1 MMNNNRYGGGSG
13 GGQQPSSTSPSTKNP
28 NISTTTIKKQYFQKN
43 NEEQAAGSLSSTSGN
58 NRGADKKSFDNIRSG
73 VVDFYPSSKIK
84 LLHQRTSLSL
94 AFDRTKGWGYQGE
107 TALYVIVDNSVDTT
121 SKSGTD
127 AAAAD
132 DDKSSNNDTDGAKGD
147 EESKGVDNVKDGAAK
162 SHVATRTDEAPTTP
176 LGGIDINNGQ
186 TKPITLALHL
196 RDGCFVESVNVFG
209 PATTVTNNS
218 SAKTNKNDDSMEID
232 TDGPT
237 TQSSYSTMTTKLHP
251 IPHHTVSFAH
261 HDPLSVVL
269 TRPPSLHSVE
279 DDGVPHFAMKDGVDG
294 DDVVEA
300 KMQSSVAASAA
311 AAAKTTTTRRYEA
324 DAHATRGTK
333 GMLNSIRAASIASAM
348 GELRLTIA
356 PLRGEVV
363 DSANNDELQP
373 PQSKLDVMQCWKNDL
388 LQSKF
393 NEEEEEINGS
403 NGTGESTRGS
413 IQETMTNNMLQWRC
427 TQRRDARID
436 LISNSLAGASIVEQG
451 GEKAAAA
458 AAVSAKG
465 CDGKKEKW
473 PLSPAM
479 KIVVRFSLRPLG
491 VPPTSV
497 VPTVNDDSVT
507 LKKSKLANVTGHHYI
522 GGLSFTAPSNDES
535 QFTTPHVYT
544 IAGSHGDH
552 QGIRSWLPTLDSASP
567 NHRCSHELVIRVTS
581 RRKEGLWPSAS
592 GEDFGLNESV
602 SHPILG
608 NDASEAVF
616 GPMKRECSDND
627 ALYQKG
633 VEEAERVWNYV
644 DGSIT
649 KALGARHFKFINDF
663 FYGLDD
669 DNNSEAT
676 SSDQISQLSDTSDL
690 NMEMLTQVRKL
701 RPTYVT
707 SIFSSL
713 VWSPCPSRSLGFAV
727 GPFAAIYDPEYFRL
741 DNDDEDDSDDEIE
754 NDDVDDGSP
763 LSIQET
769 ARKMGEGI
777 RQLYFAPQD
786 DRPWIHAD
794 VNDGAIFPSLSSS
807 GIKHHRKRPELTAEY
822 VRDRNLLE
830 RSVLASTLGVPNRA
844 LSLMRD
850 ILALPAYRTSAYTQI
865 WIPNAQL
872 SGSSSGGNM
881 TGCQEVSG
889 CNCFLGGAIID
900 STLLP
905 PPGMRL
911 PYYNEGR
918 YLQFIQARN
927 AIRGWIRAALPL
939 GSGDDVGQSYL
950 HCLVETFIMSLYE
963 RGHGAYGEGGGKG
976 SYYYTKRYAIGSGLN
991 SPNLDFLPLV
1001 NIEDDDVAGVVE
1013 EKGKE
1018 HLWRSSN
1025 NGTETHTSSLDEFVI
1040 GQLQAKDFVEALE
1053 RNDKAVPVPSMGW
1066 QGSHQSVTFLSH
1078 NSASSTALGCG
1089 ALDFVHPGGGQ
1100 MYQAMKTILL
1110 NRVFEGRAGITHLTR
1125 VIRAAFIAS
1134 FLRDVGLTKLELP
1147 DDKTSNN
1154 DSQEGDLAPAKPPF
1168 VVCIE
1173 EMIKKKAISHP
1184 IFTRAL
1190 RVLSGPIHEAYLR
1203 GNLVDIG
1210 RNNLD
1215 GRLARKLVTPE
1226 GFPNSYV
1233 RGASGLYLRLGAH
1246 VESADGS
1253 APSTSTASQSASA
1266 VKGIH
1271 LHVIAE
1277 PVIPDGGTAFGG
1289 PVTLRVIE
1297 NEGQC
1302 REFVKTIPEDGSRAD
1317 WGPILLHNRCVSTV
1331 KKQQAASGISDTST
1345 PTAASGSAAV
1355 DSSGAVTAVNNAT
1368 TAFSDDLLHKGGFQ
1382 ALELIRITNITP
1394 LLWVR
1399 LDPHG
1404 LYNGR
1409 MNIMQQDA
1417 CFAEQLF
1424 HDGDAIGQVE
1434 AVRALAERPL
1444 KIQGTPKIT
1453 NVHDVPIAEL
1463 PVRVLGDC
1471 LRGSIALHSDLPHNP
1486 AIRSQAAL
1494 AIAQWQNNKAPESRH
1509 VVGGSSWL
1517 GLDLLM
1523 QYFKERY
1530 YCNGNVLPV
1539 NFRRIVLHKHI
1550 AGGTSGGDTTSDG
1563 GYQYLDALSEKDER
1577 ENAIEFADEIE
1588 IEEDEEYRV
1597 RSACVTAIA
1606 SIRAKDGMTPQPV
1619 VEFLEDVLVSGDKA
1633 SVGSL
1638 LLPHEEDKLKR
1649 KQSRSLRDMTHRRLV
1664 GPNDDDVSNLP
1675 YVSLS
1680 LVAEALLSLC
1690 YVNVRPQSD
1699 FDPTTGRPIQ
1709 IKTEHPIVPLLKSC
1723 RSWLD
1728 WDLER
1733 ERLRAEV
1740 TRGNISGIGDSCHAN
1755 IAPCAITALCHL
1767 TLLKQCTTTL
1777 SDNDGVE
1784 KGGDF
1789 VSGSKRKSGLDDLD
1803 ESSTAQFY
1811 IDIYDNKKV
1820 ANADAVRAAAAQAV
1834 ACICCAADRNDMPNT
1849 EPLGLLLSLEFML
1862 DRILESTTSPGLRL
1876 TLALLMMDACTG
1888 KICSLQRV
1896 GSFSGQGRL
1905 CGQGARFT
1913 NGPLGASCGGDNG
1926 SSLLLTVADSTLPA
1940 ANAVNDGARRG
1951 LRLLKDP
1958 CKDGINQTQARVA
1971 RFASRLWRTM
1981 NGETVHSSA
1990 SRSNTVGICAHDCHL
2005 RCQLVALWQ
2014 WIWPRHCYQVMR
2026 SQSWHTVEGTPQYY
2040 EMGMDQVIKT
2050 TAEERDAA
2058 ALDDQALAE
2067 LGKAVDDEIDK
2078 QRWRGEMAS
2087 EAYSNCKKDDMTV
2100 VGQPLPLVKKD
2111 EAWRLGGWVASTAQ
2125 QRRVQGADGGSAVTK
2140 IRLLVSKTTGNA

>member
-1 MMNNNRYGGGSG
+1 M
-13 GGQQPSSTSPSTKNP
+13 ST
-28 NISTTTIKKQYFQKN
+28 IEKQYFKN
-43 NEEQAAGSLSSTSGN
+43 DGGGGGGGANRTATAASKTTSE
-58 NRGADKKSFDNIRSG
+58 GASE
-73 VVDFYPSSKIK
+73 FYPSSKIK

-94 AFDRTKGWGYQGE
+94 AFDRKKGWGYQGE
-107 TALYVIVDNSVDTT
+107 TALYVIVDNS
-121 SKSGTD
+121 
-127 AAAAD
+127 D
-132 DDKSSNNDTDGAKGD
+132 DGNASS
-147 EESKGVDNVKDGAAK
+147 SLGAA
-162 SHVATRTDEAPTTP
+162 TDEKNKKDATNNNSGQDSNKGANDSKEDGTTKSKKKDDEPASP
-176 LGGIDINNGQ
+176 LGGTNNN
-186 TKPITLALHL
+186 KPISLALHL

-209 PATTVTNNS
+209 AASASTTQSDVNNTGS
-218 SAKTNKNDDSMEID
+218 DSMEID
-232 TDGPT
+232 NDG
-237 TQSSYSTMTTKLHP
+237 SSPSKTKLLP
-251 IPHHTVSFAH
+251 LPQHTVSFAH

-279 DDGVPHFAMKDGVDG
+279 DDGIPHFATQDCVDKDDAL
-294 DDVVEA
+294 DA
-300 KMQSSVAASAA
+300 KMQSSTAA
-311 AAAKTTTTRRYEA
+311 TTSKPTSRRFEA

-333 GMLNSIRAASIASAM
+333 GLIQSVRAASIASAL

-356 PLRGEVV
+356 PDTNISDNTDML
-363 DSANNDELQP
+363 ALQP
-373 PQSKLDVMQCWKNDL
+373 PQSKLDAVECWRNDL
-388 LQSKF
+388 LQSLV
-393 NEEEEEINGS
+393 S
-403 NGTGESTRGS
+403 SVGESPRG
-413 IQETMTNNMLQWRC
+413 QVEQTMTNNMLQWRC

-436 LISNSLAGASIVEQG
+436 LISNSLAGASTFEKG
-451 GEKAAAA
+451 GETK
-458 AAVSAKG
+458 KG
-465 CDGKKEKW
+465 KW

-479 KIVVRFSLRPLG
+479 KIVVKFSLRPSDI
-491 VPPTSV
+491 PPTSV
-497 VPTVNDDSVT
+497 VPTVNDGSSAA
-507 LKKSKLANVTGHHYI
+507 LKSKLANVTGHHYI
-522 GGLSFTAPSNDES
+522 GGLSLTSPSNNDES
-535 QFTTPHVYT
+535 QYTAPHVYT

-552 QGIRSWLPTLDSASP
+552 QGVRSWLPTLDSASP
-567 NHRCSHELVIRVTS
+567 NHRCSHELVVKVTS

-592 GEDFGLNESV
+592 GEDFGLNQSV

-608 NDASEAVF
+608 SDANEAVF
-616 GPMKRECSDND
+616 GPMKRECNNVDD
-627 ALYQKG
+627 ELYQKG
-633 VEEAERVWNYV
+633 VEEAERVWNFV
-644 DGSIT
+644 DGSIYQ
-649 KALGARHFKFINDF
+649 ALGGRHVKFINDF
-663 FYGLDD
+663 FYGSDIAD
-669 DNNSEAT
+669 NSE
-676 SSDQISQLSDTSDL
+676 SPLSEISQLTDTSDL
-690 NMEMLTQVRKL
+690 NMEMLAQIRNL

-707 SIFSSL
+707 SMFSSL

-727 GPFAAIYDPEYFRL
+727 GPFTTIYDPEYFRL
-741 DNDDEDDSDDEIE
+741 ENDEEDDSDDEIE
-754 NDDVDDGSP
+754 NDDADDGSP
-763 LSIQET
+763 LSIHET
-769 ARKMGEGI
+769 ARKLGEGI

-794 VNDGAIFPSLSSS
+794 VSDDYIFPTLSSS
-807 GIKHHRKRPELTAEY
+807 ISNHHSKRRPELTTEY
-822 VRDRNLLE
+822 IRDRQLLE

-850 ILALPAYRTSAYTQI
+850 ILALPAYRTSSYTQI

-872 SGSSSGGNM
+872 SGSSAGGNM
-881 TGCQEVSG
+881 TGCAEVSG

-911 PYYNEGR
+911 PYYDGGR

-939 GSGDDVGQSYL
+939 GYGDDVGQSYL
-950 HCLVETFIMSLYE
+950 HCMVETFIMSLYE

-1001 NIEDDDVAGVVE
+1001 NVEDEDVAGVVE

-1018 HLWRSSN
+1018 HLWRSSS

-1040 GQLQAKDFVEALE
+1040 GQLLAKDFVEALE
-1053 RNDKAVPVPSMGW
+1053 RNDKAVPLPSMGW
-1066 QGSHQSVTFLSH
+1066 QGSYQSVTFLSH
-1078 NSASSTALGCG
+1078 NSSSSTALGCG
-1089 ALDFVHPGGGQ
+1089 ALDFVHAMGGQ
-1100 MYQAMKTILL
+1100 MYRAMATILL
-1110 NRVFEGRAGITHLTR
+1110 NRVYEGRAGITNFTR
-1125 VIRAAFIAS
+1125 VIRATFIAS

-1147 DDKTSNN
+1147 DDKGSGNV
-1154 DSQEGDLAPAKPPF
+1154 SSDLVQSKPPF

-1173 EMIKKKAISHP
+1173 EMIKKKAVSHP

-1190 RVLSGPIHEAYLR
+1190 RVMSGPIREAYLR

-1215 GRLARKLVTPE
+1215 GRQSRKLVTPE

-1253 APSTSTASQSASA
+1253 APSTTTTSQSAAA

-1277 PVIPDGGTAFGG
+1277 PVIPDGGIAFGG

-1317 WGPILLHNRCVSTV
+1317 WGPILLHTPCVSTV
-1331 KKQQAASGISDTST
+1331 KKQQAASGISDTSAS
-1345 PTAASGSAAV
+1345 TAAGGSAAT
-1355 DSSGAVTAVNNAT
+1355 DSTGQGAAVNNAT
-1368 TAFSDDLLHKGGFQ
+1368 TAFSKDLLHKGGFQ

-1417 CFAEQLF
+1417 CYAEQLF
-1424 HDGDAIGQVE
+1424 HEGDAIGQVE
-1434 AVRALAERPL
+1434 AARALAERPL

-1471 LRGSIALHSDLPHNP
+1471 LRGSVALYCDLPHNP
-1486 AIRSQAAL
+1486 AIRSQVAL
-1494 AIAQWQNNKAPESRH
+1494 AIAQWQNNKAPESVH

-1530 YCNGNVLPV
+1530 YCNGDVLPV
-1539 NFRRIVLHKHI
+1539 NFRRVVLHKHI
-1550 AGGTSGGDTTSDG
+1550 AGGASGGDSTSDG

-1597 RSACVTAIA
+1597 RAACVTAIA
-1606 SIRAKDGMTPQPV
+1606 SIRAKDGMTPPLV
-1619 VEFLEDVLVSGDKA
+1619 IDFLEDVLVSGDKA
-1633 SVGSL
+1633 AVGSL
-1638 LLPHEEDKLKR
+1638 LLQHEEDKLKR
-1649 KQSRSLRDMTHRRLV
+1649 KQSRSVRDMTHRRLV

-1680 LVAEALLSLC
+1680 LVAEALLALC

-1699 FDPTTGRPIQ
+1699 FDSTTGRPIQ
-1709 IKTEHPIVPLLKSC
+1709 VKTEHPIVPLMKSC
-1723 RSWLD
+1723 RSWLE

-1733 ERLRAEV
+1733 ERIRTESN
-1740 TRGNISGIGDSCHAN
+1740 RGNLSGVGDACNTS
-1755 IAPCAITALCHL
+1755 IAPCAITALCHM
-1767 TLLKQCTTTL
+1767 TLLKQCTTTVVEN
-1777 SDNDGVE
+1777 NDLKKDDE
-1784 KGGDF
+1784 F
-1789 VSGSKRKSGLDDLD
+1789 VAGSKRKSRIIED

-1811 IDIYDNKKV
+1811 INIFDDKRIAK
-1820 ANADAVRAAAAQAV
+1820 ADAVRAAAAQAV
-1834 ACICCAADRNDMPNT
+1834 ACICCAADRNDTPNA
-1849 EPLGLLLSLEFML
+1849 EPMGLLLSLEFML
-1862 DRILESTTSPGLRL
+1862 DRILGELMPLRVCSFFFSITLHSLSFFSIRHTESTTSPGLRL

-1896 GSFSGQGRL
+1896 GCFAGQARL

-1913 NGPLGASCGGDNG
+1913 NGPLGSSCGGDNG
-1926 SSLLLTVADSTLPA
+1926 SSMLLTVADSTLPA

-1951 LRLLKDP
+1951 LRSLKDP

-1981 NGETVHSSA
+1981 NGEAVNSSG
-1990 SRSNTVGICAHDCHL
+1990 SLSNTVGICAHDSQL

-2026 SQSWHTVEGTPQYY
+2026 SQSLHAMDGTPQYY
-2040 EMGMDQVIKT
+2040 AMGMEQVIKT
-2050 TAEERDAA
+2050 TVEERNAA
-2058 ALDDQALAE
+2058 ALDDQALVE
-2067 LGKAVDDEIDK
+2067 LGEAVEEEIDK
-2078 QRWRGEMAS
+2078 QKWRGEMAS
-2087 EAYSNCKKDDMTV
+2087 EAYSNCKKEDMTV
-2100 VGQPLPLVKKD
+2100 VGQPLPLVQKD
-2111 EAWRLGGWVASTAQ
+2111 DAWRLGGWVASTSQ

-2140 IRLLVSKTTGNA
+2140 IRLLVSKSTGST

>member
-1 MMNNNRYGGGSG
+1 M
-13 GGQQPSSTSPSTKNP
+13 STV
-28 NISTTTIKKQYFQKN
+28 KKQYFKN
-43 NEEQAAGSLSSTSGN
+43 SSGGGGGANKKPATTAAKKGE
-58 NRGADKKSFDNIRSG
+58 GAE
-73 VVDFYPSSKIK
+73 FYPSSKIK

-107 TALYVIVDNSVDTT
+107 TALYVIVDNSEDSAT
-121 SKSGTD
+121 SSG
-127 AAAAD
+127 AAAG
-132 DDKSSNNDTDGAKGD
+132 DKDNNKDGVKGGED
-147 EESKGVDNVKDGAAK
+147 SKGSKDSKDGATK
-162 SHVATRTDEAPTTP
+162 SEDAPTIP
-176 LGGIDINNGQ
+176 LGGANN
-186 TKPITLALHL
+186 KPVSLALHL

-209 PATTVTNNS
+209 AAASQSTANNKTDS
-218 SAKTNKNDDSMEID
+218 SMDID
-232 TDGPT
+232 NGPT
-237 TQSSYSTMTTKLHP
+237 SSTKLHP
-251 IPHHTVSFAH
+251 LPRHTVSFAH

-279 DDGVPHFAMKDGVDG
+279 DDGVPHFATTENNSVDN

-300 KMQSSVAASAA
+300 KMQSGA
-311 AAAKTTTTRRYEA
+311 TTKPTTRRYEA

-333 GMLNSIRAASIASAM
+333 GLIQSVRAASIASAL

-356 PLRGEVV
+356 PDGNGSDAEL
-363 DSANNDELQP
+363 LQP
-373 PQSKLDVMQCWKNDL
+373 PQSKLDAVECWKNDL
-388 LQSKF
+388 LQSLAEQESVSD
-393 NEEEEEINGS
+393 NA
-403 NGTGESTRGS
+403 GTGESSRGS
-413 IQETMTNNMLQWRC
+413 MEQSMTNNILEWRC

-436 LISNSLAGASIVEQG
+436 LISNSLAGASTFEKD
-451 GEKAAAA
+451 GE
-458 AAVSAKG
+458 SKG
-465 CDGKKEKW
+465 EW
-473 PLSPAM
+473 QLSPAM
-479 KIVVRFSLRPLG
+479 KIVVKFSLRPLDI
-491 VPPTSV
+491 PPTSV
-497 VPTVNDDSVT
+497 VPTVNDGSNSVAP
-507 LKKSKLANVTGHHYI
+507 KSKLANVTGHHYI
-522 GGLSFTAPSNDES
+522 GGLSLTSPSINDES
-535 QFTTPHVYT
+535 QCTTPHVYT
-544 IAGSHGDH
+544 VAGSHGDH
-552 QGIRSWLPTLDSASP
+552 QGVRSWLPTLDSASP
-567 NHRCSHELVIRVTS
+567 NHRCSHELVVKVTS

-592 GEDFGLNESV
+592 GEDFGLNQSV

-616 GPMKRECSDND
+616 GPMKRECSGDD
-627 ALYQKG
+627 DVALYQKG
-633 VEEAERVWNYV
+633 VEEAERVWNFA
-644 DGSIT
+644 DGSISQ
-649 KALGARHFKFINDF
+649 ALGGRHFQFINDF
-663 FYGLDD
+663 FYGSDNV
-669 DNNSEAT
+669 DNNSEV
-676 SSDQISQLSDTSDL
+676 SSSEVSPLSDTSDL
-690 NMEMLTQVRKL
+690 NLGMLAQIRNL

-727 GPFAAIYDPEYFRL
+727 GPFATIYDPEYFRL
-741 DNDDEDDSDDEIE
+741 ENDDEDDSDDEME
-754 NDDVDDGSP
+754 GDDADDGSP
-763 LSIQET
+763 LSIHET

-786 DRPWIHAD
+786 DRPWIHSD
-794 VNDGAIFPSLSSS
+794 VNDDTIFPTLSSN
-807 GIKHHRKRPELTAEY
+807 HHSKRRPELSAEY
-822 VRDRNLLE
+822 IRDRQLLE
-830 RSVLASTLGVPNRA
+830 QSVLASTLGVPNRA

-850 ILALPAYRTSAYTQI
+850 ILALPAYRTSSYTQI

-872 SGSSSGGNM
+872 SGSSAGGNM
-881 TGCQEVSG
+881 TGCAEVSG

-905 PPGMRL
+905 PPGRRL
-911 PYYNEGR
+911 PYYDGGR

-950 HCLVETFIMSLYE
+950 HSMVETFIMSLYE

-1040 GQLQAKDFVEALE
+1040 GQLLAKDFVEALE
-1053 RNDKAVPVPSMGW
+1053 RNDKAVPLPSMGW
-1066 QGSHQSVTFLSH
+1066 QGSYQSVTFLSH

-1089 ALDFVHPGGGQ
+1089 ALDFVHASGGQ

-1110 NRVFEGRAGITHLTR
+1110 NRVYEGRAGITHLTR

-1147 DDKTSNN
+1147 DDKASGNV
-1154 DSQEGDLAPAKPPF
+1154 SQEGISDLVQSKPPF

-1173 EMIKKKAISHP
+1173 EMIKKKAVSHP

-1190 RVLSGPIHEAYLR
+1190 RVMGGPIHEAYLR

-1215 GRLARKLVTPE
+1215 GRQARKLVTPE

-1253 APSTSTASQSASA
+1253 APSNSTASQSAAA
-1266 VKGIH
+1266 VKGTH

-1317 WGPILLHNRCVSTV
+1317 WGPILLHNRSVSTV
-1331 KKQQAASGISDTST
+1331 KKQQAASGITDTST
-1345 PTAASGSAAV
+1345 STATGGSAAA
-1355 DSSGAVTAVNNAT
+1355 DSAGAGTAVNNST
-1368 TAFSDDLLHKGGFQ
+1368 TAFSKDLLHKGGFQ

-1409 MNIMQQDA
+1409 LNIMQQDA
-1417 CFAEQLF
+1417 CYAEQLF

-1453 NVHDVPIAEL
+1453 NVHDVPISEL

-1471 LRGSIALHSDLPHNP
+1471 LRGSVALHSDLPHNP

-1509 VVGGSSWL
+1509 VVGGTSWL

-1550 AGGTSGGDTTSDG
+1550 AGGASGGDTTSDG

-1597 RSACVTAIA
+1597 RAACVTAIA
-1606 SIRAKDGMTPQPV
+1606 SIRAKDGMTPPSV
-1619 VEFLEDVLVSGDKA
+1619 IEFLEDVLVSGDKA
-1633 SVGSL
+1633 AVGSL
-1638 LLPHEEDKLKR
+1638 LLHHEEDKMKR

-1680 LVAEALLSLC
+1680 LVAEALLALC
-1690 YVNVRPQSD
+1690 YVNARPQSD

-1709 IKTEHPIVPLLKSC
+1709 VKTEHPIAPLMKSC

-1733 ERLRAEV
+1733 ERIRTEANG
-1740 TRGNISGIGDSCHAN
+1740 GNLSGVGDACNTN
-1755 IAPCAITALCHL
+1755 IAPCAITALCHM
-1767 TLLKQCTTTL
+1767 TLLKQCTTTVVGN
-1777 SDNDGVE
+1777 SDLT

-1789 VSGSKRKSGLDDLD
+1789 ASGSKRKSGVDELD

-1811 IDIYDNKKV
+1811 INIFDDRRV
-1820 ANADAVRAAAAQAV
+1820 AKADAVRAAAGQAV
-1834 ACICCAADRNDMPNT
+1834 ACICCAADRNDTPNT
-1849 EPLGLLLSLEFML
+1849 EPMGLLLSLEFML

-1896 GSFSGQGRL
+1896 GSFAGQGRL

-1913 NGPLGASCGGDNG
+1913 NGPLGSSCGGDNG
-1926 SSLLLTVADSTLPA
+1926 SSILLTVADSTLPA

-1951 LRLLKDP
+1951 LRALKDT
-1958 CKDGINQTQARVA
+1958 CKEGINQTQARVA

-1981 NGETVHSSA
+1981 NGEAVTSGA
-1990 SRSNTVGICAHDCHL
+1990 SPSNAGGICAHDSQL

-2026 SQSWHTVEGTPQYY
+2026 SQSWHAVEGTPQYY
-2040 EMGMDQVIKT
+2040 AMGMDQVIKT
-2050 TAEERDAA
+2050 TVEERDAA
-2058 ALDDQALAE
+2058 ALDDQALTE
-2067 LGKAVDDEIDK
+2067 LGKAVEDEIDK
-2078 QRWRGEMAS
+2078 QKWRGEMAS
-2087 EAYSNCKKDDMTV
+2087 EAYSNCKKEDMTV

-2111 EAWRLGGWVASTAQ
+2111 EAWRLGGWVASTSQ
-2125 QRRVQGADGGSAVTK
+2125 QRRAQGADGGSAVTK
-2140 IRLLVSKTTGNA
+2140 IRLLVSKSTGTA

>member
-1 MMNNNRYGGGSG
+1 MLHMLLFAHHAHGEQSAASR
-13 GGQQPSSTSPSTKNP
+13 QQPSTTKDPNMSTV
-28 NISTTTIKKQYFQKN
+28 KKQYFKN
-43 NEEQAAGSLSSTSGN
+43 SSGGGGGANKKPATTAAKKGE
-58 NRGADKKSFDNIRSG
+58 GAE
-73 VVDFYPSSKIK
+73 FYPSSKIK

-107 TALYVIVDNSVDTT
+107 TALYVIVDNSED
-121 SKSGTD
+121 SASSSG
-127 AAAAD
+127 AAAG
-132 DDKSSNNDTDGAKGD
+132 DKNNNKDAPKGGED
-147 EESKGVDNVKDGAAK
+147 SKGSKDSKDGATK
-162 SHVATRTDEAPTTP
+162 SEDAPTIP
-176 LGGIDINNGQ
+176 LGGANN
-186 TKPITLALHL
+186 KPVSLALHL

-209 PATTVTNNS
+209 AAASQSTANN
-218 SAKTNKNDDSMEID
+218 KTDSMEID
-232 TDGPT
+232 NEPT
-237 TQSSYSTMTTKLHP
+237 SSTKLHP
-251 IPHHTVSFAH
+251 LPRHTVSFAH

-279 DDGVPHFAMKDGVDG
+279 DDGVPHFTNTENISVDN

-300 KMQSSVAASAA
+300 KMQSGA
-311 AAAKTTTTRRYEA
+311 TTKPTTRRYEA

-333 GMLNSIRAASIASAM
+333 GLIQSVRAASIASAL

-356 PLRGEVV
+356 PDGNGSDAELL
-363 DSANNDELQP
+363 LQP
-373 PQSKLDVMQCWKNDL
+373 PQTKLDAVECWKNDL
-388 LQSKF
+388 LQSLVEKESASD
-393 NEEEEEINGS
+393 NT
-403 NGTGESTRGS
+403 GTGESSRGS
-413 IQETMTNNMLQWRC
+413 MEQSMTNNILEWRC

-436 LISNSLAGASIVEQG
+436 LISNSLAGASTFKKG
-451 GEKAAAA
+451 GER
-458 AAVSAKG
+458 
-465 CDGKKEKW
+465 KEKW
-473 PLSPAM
+473 QLSPAM
-479 KIVVRFSLRPLG
+479 KIVVKFSLRPSDI
-491 VPPTSV
+491 PPTSV
-497 VPTVNDDSVT
+497 VPNDGSSSVAS
-507 LKKSKLANVTGHHYI
+507 KSKLANVTGHHYI
-522 GGLSFTAPSNDES
+522 GGLSLTSPPINEES
-535 QFTTPHVYT
+535 QCTTPHVYT
-544 IAGSHGDH
+544 VAGSHGDH
-552 QGIRSWLPTLDSASP
+552 QGVRSWLPTLDSASP
-567 NHRCSHELVIRVTS
+567 NHRCSHELVVKVTS

-592 GEDFGLNESV
+592 GEDFGLNQSV

-616 GPMKRECSDND
+616 GPMKRECSGDD

-633 VEEAERVWNYV
+633 VEEAERVWNFV
-644 DGSIT
+644 DGSISQ
-649 KALGARHFKFINDF
+649 ALGGRHFQFINDF
-663 FYGLDD
+663 FYGSDNV
-669 DNNSEAT
+669 DNNSEV
-676 SSDQISQLSDTSDL
+676 SSSGISPLPDTSDL
-690 NMEMLTQVRKL
+690 NLGMLAQIRNL

-727 GPFAAIYDPEYFRL
+727 GPFATIYDPEYFRL
-741 DNDDEDDSDDEIE
+741 ENDDEDDSDDEME
-754 NDDVDDGSP
+754 GDDADDGSP
-763 LSIQET
+763 LSIHET

-786 DRPWIHAD
+786 DRPWIHSD
-794 VNDGAIFPSLSSS
+794 VNDATIFPTLSSN
-807 GIKHHRKRPELTAEY
+807 HHSKRRPELTAEY
-822 VRDRNLLE
+822 VRDRQLLE

-850 ILALPAYRTSAYTQI
+850 ILALPAYRTSSYTQI

-872 SGSSSGGNM
+872 SGSSAGGNM
-881 TGCQEVSG
+881 AGCAEVSG

-911 PYYNEGR
+911 PYYDGGR

-950 HCLVETFIMSLYE
+950 HSMVETFIMSLYE

-976 SYYYTKRYAIGSGLN
+976 SYYFTKRYAIGSGLN

-1018 HLWRSSN
+1018 HLWRSSS

-1040 GQLQAKDFVEALE
+1040 GQLLAKDFVEALE
-1053 RNDKAVPVPSMGW
+1053 RNDKAVPLPSMGW
-1066 QGSHQSVTFLSH
+1066 QGSYQSVTFLSH

-1089 ALDFVHPGGGQ
+1089 ALDFVHASGGQ

-1110 NRVFEGRAGITHLTR
+1110 NRVYEGRAGITHLTR

-1147 DDKTSNN
+1147 DDKASGNV
-1154 DSQEGDLAPAKPPF
+1154 SQEGISDLVQSKPPF

-1173 EMIKKKAISHP
+1173 EMIKKKAVSHP

-1190 RVLSGPIHEAYLR
+1190 RVMGGPIHEAYLR

-1215 GRLARKLVTPE
+1215 GRQARKLVTPE

-1253 APSTSTASQSASA
+1253 APSNSTASQSAAA
-1266 VKGIH
+1266 VKGTH

-1317 WGPILLHNRCVSTV
+1317 WGPILLHNRSVSTV
-1331 KKQQAASGISDTST
+1331 KKQQAASGITDTST
-1345 PTAASGSAAV
+1345 STATGGSAAT
-1355 DSSGAVTAVNNAT
+1355 DSAGAGTAVNNST
-1368 TAFSDDLLHKGGFQ
+1368 TAFSKDLLHKGGFQ

-1409 MNIMQQDA
+1409 LNIMQQDA
-1417 CFAEQLF
+1417 CYAEQLF

-1471 LRGSIALHSDLPHNP
+1471 LRGSVALHSDLPHNP

-1509 VVGGSSWL
+1509 VVGGTSWL

-1550 AGGTSGGDTTSDG
+1550 AGGASGGDTTSDG

-1597 RSACVTAIA
+1597 RAACVTAIA
-1606 SIRAKDGMTPQPV
+1606 SIRAKDGMTPPSV
-1619 VEFLEDVLVSGDKA
+1619 IEFLEDVLVSGDKA
-1633 SVGSL
+1633 AVGSL
-1638 LLPHEEDKLKR
+1638 LLHHEEDKLKR

-1680 LVAEALLSLC
+1680 LVAEALLALC
-1690 YVNVRPQSD
+1690 YVNARPQSD

-1709 IKTEHPIVPLLKSC
+1709 VKTEHPIAPLMKSC

-1733 ERLRAEV
+1733 ERIRTEANG
-1740 TRGNISGIGDSCHAN
+1740 GNLSGVGDACNTN
-1755 IAPCAITALCHL
+1755 IAPCAITALCHM
-1767 TLLKQCTTTL
+1767 TLLKQCTTTVVGN
-1777 SDNDGVE
+1777 SDLTKD
-1784 KGGDF
+1784 GDF
-1789 VSGSKRKSGLDDLD
+1789 ASGSKRKSGVDELD

-1811 IDIYDNKKV
+1811 INIFDDRRV
-1820 ANADAVRAAAAQAV
+1820 AKADAVRAAAAQAV
-1834 ACICCAADRNDMPNT
+1834 ACICCAADRNDTPNT
-1849 EPLGLLLSLEFML
+1849 EPMGLLLSLEFML
-1862 DRILESTTSPGLRL
+1862 DRILGELVPVHVSSFF
-1876 TLALLMMDACTG
+1876 LL
-1888 KICSLQRV
+1888 
-1896 GSFSGQGRL
+1896 
-1905 CGQGARFT
+1905 
-1913 NGPLGASCGGDNG
+1913 
-1926 SSLLLTVADSTLPA
+1926 
-1940 ANAVNDGARRG
+1940 
-1951 LRLLKDP
+1951 
-1958 CKDGINQTQARVA
+1958 
-1971 RFASRLWRTM
+1971 
-1981 NGETVHSSA
+1981 
-1990 SRSNTVGICAHDCHL
+1990 
-2005 RCQLVALWQ
+2005 
-2014 WIWPRHCYQVMR
+2014 
-2026 SQSWHTVEGTPQYY
+2026 
-2040 EMGMDQVIKT
+2040 
-2050 TAEERDAA
+2050 
-2058 ALDDQALAE
+2058 
-2067 LGKAVDDEIDK
+2067 
-2078 QRWRGEMAS
+2078 
-2087 EAYSNCKKDDMTV
+2087 
-2100 VGQPLPLVKKD
+2100 
-2111 EAWRLGGWVASTAQ
+2111 
-2125 QRRVQGADGGSAVTK
+2125 
-2140 IRLLVSKTTGNA
+2140 

>member
-1 MMNNNRYGGGSG
+1 MIKTMAAKGSSG
-13 GGQQPSSTSPSTKNP
+13 GGGQASAAATKPSSSASSSSTAGSK
-28 NISTTTIKKQYFQKN
+28 KKQYYKN
-43 NEEQAAGSLSSTSGN
+43 ETVPDVPSSSSSDVKHKSAALTTTAASTGN
-58 NRGADKKSFDNIRSG
+58 NSSNSSPT
-73 VVDFYPSSKIK
+73 FYPSSKIK

-94 AFDRTKGWGYQGE
+94 AYDRNIGWGYQGE
-107 TALYVIVDNSVDTT
+107 TALYVIVDNNST
-121 SKSGTD
+121 
-127 AAAAD
+127 
-132 DDKSSNNDTDGAKGD
+132 
-147 EESKGVDNVKDGAAK
+147 EESKLSKTKEEGSSGDGDKKTVKKEEGGDGDNYGKEGSSSSGDTTKAAITT
-162 SHVATRTDEAPTTP
+162 SATNTTP
-176 LGGIDINNGQ
+176 LTGRGADGTINN
-186 TKPITLALHL
+186 TPITLALHL
-196 RDGCFVESVNVFG
+196 RDGCIVESVNVFG
-209 PATTVTNNS
+209 AATTTAAAAVN
-218 SAKTNKNDDSMEID
+218 NKNSNKDANDEIGDDSMEID
-232 TDGPT
+232 NNNEHNNTTSSSTTT
-237 TQSSYSTMTTKLHP
+237 TQQIKLHP
-251 IPHHTVSFAH
+251 IPHHKVSFAH

-269 TRPPSLHSVE
+269 TRPSNLHSVE
-279 DDGVPHFAMKDGVDG
+279 DDGVPHFTSSMKG
-294 DDVVEA
+294 DDDDENEMDVVGGGDDA
-300 KMQSSVAASAA
+300 RGQIKPTITTSSSAA
-311 AAAKTTTTRRYEA
+311 GAGRRTQPSRRYEA

-333 GMLNSIRAASIASAM
+333 GMLQSIRAASIASAL

-356 PLRGEVV
+356 PSSSISSSSDGNADDTTNTDHNHNLLLHPPKSKV
-363 DSANNDELQP
+363 DA
-373 PQSKLDVMQCWKNDL
+373 MQCWKNDL
-388 LQSKF
+388 LQSLDTD
-393 NEEEEEINGS
+393 EEETNTTTTTTSGM
-403 NGTGESTRGS
+403 GESSRGS
-413 IQETMTNNMLQWRC
+413 MEQSMIGNILQWRC
-427 TQRRDARID
+427 TSRRDARIE
-436 LISNSLAGASIVEQG
+436 LIANSLADASTFHNSNKDSGESEAKKDDNSNGG
-451 GEKAAAA
+451 GE
-458 AAVSAKG
+458 
-465 CDGKKEKW
+465 W

-479 KIVVRFSLRPLG
+479 KIVVRFSLRPTG

-497 VPTVNDDSVT
+497 MPTVGTASSDS
-507 LKKSKLANVTGHHYI
+507 LKLANVTGQHYI
-522 GGLSFTAPSNDES
+522 GGLSFVSPPTQSSSSADEHNHHRQSTSNT
-535 QFTTPHVYT
+535 TTPHVYT
-544 IAGSHGDH
+544 VAGSHGDH
-552 QGIRSWLPTLDSASP
+552 QGVRSWLPTLDSASP
-567 NHRCSHELVIRVTS
+567 NHRCSHELVVKVTS
-581 RRKEGLWPSAS
+581 HQREGLWPSAS
-592 GEDFGLNESV
+592 GEDFGLNQSV

-608 NDASEAVF
+608 NDANEAVF
-616 GPMKRECSDND
+616 GPLKMECSDNGD
-627 ALYQKG
+627 DDLLYQKG
-633 VEEAERVWNYV
+633 LDEAERVWNYV
-644 DGSIT
+644 DASISNS
-649 KALGARHFKFINDF
+649 LGGRHFKFINDF
-663 FYGLDD
+663 FYGGSNEDC
-669 DNNSEAT
+669 DN
-676 SSDQISQLSDTSDL
+676 SSNNVDKPVSLSDDVTDL
-690 NMEMLTQVRKL
+690 NMEMLNQIRNI

-727 GPFAAIYDPEYFRL
+727 GPFATIYDPEYFRL
-741 DNDDEDDSDDEIE
+741 DNDEEDDSDDEIE
-754 NDDVDDGSP
+754 NDADDDGSP
-763 LSIQET
+763 LSIHET

-777 RQLYFAPQD
+777 RQLYFAPRD
-786 DRPWIHAD
+786 DRPWIHAG
-794 VNDGAIFPSLSSS
+794 VNDDSIFPSIMSIDDID
-807 GIKHHRKRPELTAEY
+807 GAGHQRKRPELSAEY
-822 VRDRNLLE
+822 IRDRQLLE

-850 ILALPAYRTSAYTQI
+850 ILALPAYRTSSYTQI

-881 TGCQEVSG
+881 TGCAEVSG

-927 AIRGWIRAALPL
+927 AIRGWVRAALPL

-1001 NIEDDDVAGVVE
+1001 NVEDDDVVGVVE

-1018 HLWRSSN
+1018 HLWRSAN
-1025 NGTETHTSSLDEFVI
+1025 NGTETHTSSLDEFAI
-1040 GQLQAKDFVEALE
+1040 GQLHAKDFLEALE

-1089 ALDFVHPGGGQ
+1089 ALDFVHPMGGL
-1100 MYQAMKTILL
+1100 MYQAVKTILL
-1110 NRVFEGRAGITHLTR
+1110 NKVYEGRAGITHLTR
-1125 VIRAAFIAS
+1125 VVRASFIAS
-1134 FLRDVGLTKLELP
+1134 FLRDVGITNLELP
-1147 DDKTSNN
+1147 DDKTSHTG
-1154 DSQEGDLAPAKPPF
+1154 SQDGNADLSPAKPPF

-1173 EMIKKKAISHP
+1173 ELIKKKAISHP

-1190 RVLSGPIHEAYLR
+1190 RVMSGPIHEAYLR

-1215 GRLARKLVTPE
+1215 GRQARKLVAPE
-1226 GFPNSYV
+1226 GFPNSFV

-1253 APSTSTASQSASA
+1253 APSSTAASQSAAA

-1271 LHVIAE
+1271 LHIIAE
-1277 PVIPDGGTAFGG
+1277 PVIPEGGTAFGG

-1317 WGPILLHNRCVSTV
+1317 WGPILLHARPVSTV
-1331 KKQQAASGISDTST
+1331 KKQQAASGISDTS
-1345 PTAASGSAAV
+1345 ASAATSSAAT
-1355 DSSGAVTAVNNAT
+1355 DSAAAGTTINNVT
-1368 TAFSDDLLHKGGFQ
+1368 TAFSEDLLHKGGFQ
-1382 ALELIRITNITP
+1382 ALELIRITNISP

-1409 MNIMQQDA
+1409 LNIMQQDA

-1424 HDGDAIGQVE
+1424 HDGDASAQVE

-1444 KIQGTPKIT
+1444 KIQSTPKIT

-1471 LRGSIALHSDLPHNP
+1471 LRGSVALHSDLPHNP

-1550 AGGTSGGDTTSDG
+1550 VGGASGGDTTSDG

-1577 ENAIEFADEIE
+1577 EHAINFADEIE

-1606 SIRAKDGMTPQPV
+1606 SVRAKDGMTPQSV
-1619 VEFLEDVLVSGDKA
+1619 VDFLEDVLVSGDKA

-1638 LLPHEEDKLKR
+1638 LLPHEEEKLKR
-1649 KQSRSLRDMTHRRLV
+1649 KQSRAIRDMAHRRLV

-1680 LVAEALLSLC
+1680 LVAEALLALC
-1690 YVNVRPQSD
+1690 FINVRPQND

-1709 IKTEHPIVPLLKSC
+1709 NKTEHPIVPLMKSC

-1733 ERLRAEV
+1733 ERLRDE
-1740 TRGNISGIGDSCHAN
+1740 TNKGNLSGVGDACNSN
-1755 IAPCAITALCHL
+1755 IAPCAITALCHM
-1767 TLLKQCTTTL
+1767 TLLKQCTTSL
-1777 SDNDGVE
+1777 VE
-1784 KGGDF
+1784 IDEATVGSAY
-1789 VSGSKRKSGLDDLD
+1789 VPGSKRKSVLELD
-1803 ESSTAQFY
+1803 ESSTTAQFY
-1811 IDIYDNKKV
+1811 IDIFDDENV
-1820 ANADAVRAAAAQAV
+1820 AKADPIRAAAAQAV
-1834 ACICCAADRNDMPNT
+1834 VCICCAADRNDEANT

-1862 DRILESTTSPGLRL
+1862 DRILGELVTV
-1876 TLALLMMDACTG
+1876 ALL
-1888 KICSLQRV
+1888 Q
-1896 GSFSGQGRL
+1896 
-1905 CGQGARFT
+1905 
-1913 NGPLGASCGGDNG
+1913 
-1926 SSLLLTVADSTLPA
+1926 
-1940 ANAVNDGARRG
+1940 
-1951 LRLLKDP
+1951 
-1958 CKDGINQTQARVA
+1958 
-1971 RFASRLWRTM
+1971 
-1981 NGETVHSSA
+1981 
-1990 SRSNTVGICAHDCHL
+1990 
-2005 RCQLVALWQ
+2005 
-2014 WIWPRHCYQVMR
+2014 
-2026 SQSWHTVEGTPQYY
+2026 
-2040 EMGMDQVIKT
+2040 
-2050 TAEERDAA
+2050 
-2058 ALDDQALAE
+2058 
-2067 LGKAVDDEIDK
+2067 
-2078 QRWRGEMAS
+2078 
-2087 EAYSNCKKDDMTV
+2087 
-2100 VGQPLPLVKKD
+2100 LPLS
-2111 EAWRLGGWVASTAQ
+2111 STSY
-2125 QRRVQGADGGSAVTK
+2125 V
-2140 IRLLVSKTTGNA
+2140 